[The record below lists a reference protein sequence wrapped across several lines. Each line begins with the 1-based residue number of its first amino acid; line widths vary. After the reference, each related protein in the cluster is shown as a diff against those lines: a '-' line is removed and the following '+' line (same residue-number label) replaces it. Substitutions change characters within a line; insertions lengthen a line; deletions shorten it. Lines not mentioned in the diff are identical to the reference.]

1 MATNTGAVSAS
12 YVGVPSLLYAPAV
25 RKQIIARYPDHPFVD
40 YLDQVG
46 AWDRITETQYYT
58 AFNTPLFN
66 SVSTTSSTVTNSGTA
81 TVTVTDLTTAN
92 SNILIVGKLV
102 RWYRAG
108 TLYTGR
114 VQTKTQAAGKDTV
127 TITSTKAGAPNLVL
141 VAGDTLYPYS
151 NAQEEGSLKPDP
163 ERRGLETIH
172 NLMQIF
178 RVTGETT
185 DIARMRNSRG
195 SNFLVEMPD
204 GQIGSA
210 SWQEAFVMMLH
221 RAEIGNALLLGEL
234 SAANFTDDTPEV
246 AGARG
251 YGVQTT
257 KGMIPHVRDYGWT
270 ANLTSLG
277 TPTVADWEAAIAAIV
292 ARRGADEY
300 TLFGGR
306 IALTRMSSFFKNLGS
321 GGVTS
326 VQMNVNGRKLDLTVD
341 QFTYGGVVFNMKP
354 LDALDNQQIIPTS
367 DPISKTLYAV
377 PTGMTESFMGGRR
390 KTVPY
395 LGAKY
400 GPVTEP
406 GDGTEKNAVVNLG
419 ALAPRPTEGTA
430 VLSTTDE
437 SIAGL
442 DFTNPYTSGSIQV
455 LA

>member
-1 MATNTGAVSAS
+1 MASNTGAVSAG

-66 SVSTTSSTVTNSGTA
+66 KVDTTSATVTNSGTA
-81 TVTVTDLTTAN
+81 TITIT
-92 SNILIVGKLV
+92 NIPAAYSGILVVGKLV
-102 RWYRAG
+102 RWYRST

-114 VQTKTQAAGKDTV
+114 VMTKTTNGSSQDTV
-127 TITSTKAGAPNLVL
+127 TITTTKAGVATIALT
-141 VAGDTLYPYS
+141 AGDVLYPYS
-151 NAQEEGSLKPDP
+151 NAQEEGSYKPDP
-163 ERRGLETIH
+163 ERRGLETIY

-178 RVTGETT
+178 RVTGELT
-185 DIARMRNSRG
+185 DIARMRNSAG
-195 SNFLVEMPD
+195 GNFLVEMPD

-221 RAEIGNALLLGEL
+221 RAEIGNALVLGEL
-234 SAANFTDDTPEV
+234 SDPNFTQTTPSV
-246 AGARG
+246 TGARG

-257 KGMIPHVRDYGWT
+257 KGMVPHVRDYGWS
-270 ANLTSLG
+270 ANLSTPG
-277 TPTVADWEAAIAAIV
+277 TPTVADWEAAVAAIV

-321 GGVTS
+321 GGLTS
-326 VQMNVNGRKLDLTVD
+326 VNLNINGRKLDLMVD
-341 QFTYGGVVFNMKP
+341 QFIYGGVTFNMKP
-354 LDALDNQQIIPTS
+354 LDVLDNQQILPTS

-377 PTGMTESFMGGRR
+377 PTGMTEQFMGGKR

-400 GPVTEP
+400 GPVIEP

-442 DFTNPYTSGSIQV
+442 DFTNPYTSGAI
-455 LA
+455 LAL